1 MATAMGPERWKDT
14 SIGGIKVAQTLIDRA
29 ERDVYDA
36 KRTDPLPSLRD
47 SCVQESNRRIHS
59 YARATRAVVVH
70 LRQVLV
76 ATNEEIKSLNR
87 TREALERSLDH
98 CRKDIALNVQCIK
111 TRNERPKRE
120 KVLYPL
126 EATIYVSI
134 TSTVI
139 PNANNSNTILRTF
152 VLVPC

>member
-29 ERDVYDA
+29 ERDIYDA

-47 SCVQESNRRIHS
+47 SCVQESNRRIHN

-76 ATNEEIKSLNR
+76 ATNDEIKSLNR
-87 TREALERSLDH
+87 VREALEKSLDH
-98 CRKDIALNVQCIK
+98 CRKDIAINVQCIK

-120 KVLYPL
+120 KVSYPL
-126 EATIYVSI
+126 EATIYISNI
-134 TSTVI
+134 STVI
-139 PNANNSNTILRTF
+139 SNTNDLS
-152 VLVPC
+152 LY